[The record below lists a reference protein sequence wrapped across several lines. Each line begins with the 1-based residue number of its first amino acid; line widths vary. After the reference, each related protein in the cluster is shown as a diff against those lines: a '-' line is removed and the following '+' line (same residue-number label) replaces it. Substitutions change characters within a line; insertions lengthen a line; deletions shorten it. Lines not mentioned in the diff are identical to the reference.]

1 MNIASKYAILF
12 PIALLGLLALLT
24 FWINESVQPPAPKL
38 DGSGRHDPDYII
50 SNFETTQ
57 TDITGAL
64 RHKLAAKEMR
74 HFPDNNST
82 LLQNPTY
89 TQFAIDKPSTK
100 LEGERGEMSDDGK
113 LVELFGSVVMTREA
127 FAEKGQMILET
138 DYLKLKPNED
148 FFSTPKPVIIRQAP
162 NTVIHA
168 IGMEY
173 DKKQETTTLLS
184 RVRAHYDKPALK
196 APNNTTESLT
206 KNSTVVTKKTVTKK
220 LVTKKPMTKKTKKP
234 ITSKKIKPSSSQQ
247 PSANE
252 NAPNRI
258 RRSYE

>member
-24 FWINESVQPPAPKL
+24 FWINESVQPPAHKL

-82 LLQNPTY
+82 LLQHPIY
-89 TQFAIDKPSTK
+89 TQFAINKPASK
-100 LEGERGEMSDDGK
+100 IEGERGEMSDDGK
-113 LVELFGSVVMTREA
+113 LVELFGRVILTREA
-127 FAEKGQMILET
+127 FAEKGQMTLET
-138 DYLKLKPNED
+138 DYLKLEPNED

-162 NTVIHA
+162 STVIHA

-173 DKKQETTTLLS
+173 DKKKETTTLLS
-184 RVRAHYDKPALK
+184 RVRAHYDKPASK
-196 APNNTTESLT
+196 AANNTTMSPT
-206 KNSTVVTKKTVTKK
+206 KNSTVVPKE
-220 LVTKKPMTKKTKKP
+220 PMTKKTKKP
-234 ITSKKIKPSSSQQ
+234 ISSKQLNPSSSHQ

>member
-24 FWINESVQPPAPKL
+24 FWINESVQSPAPKL

-64 RHKLAAKEMR
+64 RHKLAATEMR

-89 TQFAIDKPSTK
+89 TQFAMNKPSTK

-113 LVELFGSVVMTREA
+113 LIELFGRVMMTREA
-127 FAEKGQMILET
+127 FAEKGQMTLET
-138 DYLKLKPNED
+138 DYLKLEPNED

-162 NTVIHA
+162 STVIHA

-196 APNNTTESLT
+196 ATNNTIMSPT
-206 KNSTVVTKKTVTKK
+206 KNSTVVPKE
-220 LVTKKPMTKKTKKP
+220 PMTKKT
-234 ITSKKIKPSSSQQ
+234 ISSKQLNPSSSHQ

>member
-24 FWINESVQPPAPKL
+24 FWINESVQAPAPKL
-38 DGSGRHDPDYII
+38 DGSDRHDPDYII

-57 TDITGAL
+57 TDVTGAL

-82 LLQNPTY
+82 LLQRPIY
-89 TQFAIDKPSTK
+89 TQFAINKPSTK

-113 LVELFGSVVMTREA
+113 LVELFGRVIMTREA
-127 FAEKGQMILET
+127 FAEKGQMTLET

-162 NTVIHA
+162 STVIHA

-173 DKKQETTTLLS
+173 DKKKETTTLLS
-184 RVRAHYDKPALK
+184 RVRAHYDKPASK
-196 APNNTTESLT
+196 AQNNTSNAQTNNNTNAPKTPKSNES
-206 KNSTVVTKKTVTKK
+206 KK
-220 LVTKKPMTKKTKKP
+220 LKQS
-234 ITSKKIKPSSSQQ
+234 TSIQ